1 MPLNHGLSTL
11 LVFVAV
17 CLCGCAEG
25 QFWKTGKYAPWVQE
39 RWAAEE
45 EIADTLFARKA
56 RMSQAVASVANAPVE
71 QQQQVATKLSEV
83 ILRDPVLL
91 LRLHSL
97 KLITS
102 LNCPKTLETLTV
114 SASDP
119 SSEIRIATVKALEKI
134 GSTDALYQLQ
144 EVVANDSD
152 DDVRIAATKALGSF
166 RGQQSVQAL
175 AIALTDRNPALQI
188 CATESLA
195 QATGNHE
202 IGRDVVKWRNLV
214 QQKQGSSAGSGTKPQ
229 PKTGT
234 PVERVAGSGNRL
246 AY

>member
-1 MPLNHGLSTL
+1 MQLNHRLSTL
-11 LVFVAV
+11 LVLVAV
-17 CLCGCAEG
+17 LLGGCAEG

-45 EIADTLFARKA
+45 KIADTLFARKA
-56 RMSQAVASVANAPVE
+56 RMSQAVESVMGAPVE

-102 LNCPKTLETLTV
+102 LDCPKTLETLTI

-119 SSEIRIATVKALEKI
+119 SSDIRIATVKALEKV
-134 GSTDALYQLQ
+134 GSGDAMFQLQ
-144 EVVANDSD
+144 ELVANDTD
-152 DDVRIAATKALGSF
+152 DDVRIAATRALGSF
-166 RGQQSVQAL
+166 RGQQTVGALSIAL
-175 AIALTDRNPALQI
+175 ADKNPALQI

-195 QATGNHE
+195 NATGNHE
-202 IGRDVVKWRNLV
+202 IGRDVVQWRNFV
-214 QQKQGSSAGSGTKPQ
+214 QQSQGNPVETAIEPPPTTGLPATRIAGSQ
-229 PKTGT
+229 SRQ
-234 PVERVAGSGNRL
+234 VH
-246 AY
+246 